1 MKIKFISLISIA
13 SILLLYSC
21 KREVD
26 PCMKLVNPPEGATT
40 GTKPTFSWIAC
51 IPTNSTTVYLSGTA
65 PNCTMIQDTQI
76 STSNQLTW
84 HSVLPYGY
92 TFTWFVRNG
101 NVQSP
106 TDTFFTGYPDS
117 LLIGTY
123 HVTASYQYITFVPP
137 GPPMNNDSIYGQTN
151 VTLREVSAGELLFN
165 DASLTH
171 QQMNESYNSF
181 ICPPTQY
188 PIIYGNIY
196 DSWIQFTGDSITA
209 YSGYSSLEGFTGYI
223 WNGTKVQ

>member
-1 MKIKFISLISIA
+1 
-13 SILLLYSC
+13 
-21 KREVD
+21 
-26 PCMKLVNPPEGATT
+26 
-40 GTKPTFSWIAC
+40 
-51 IPTNSTTVYLSGTA
+51 
-65 PNCTMIQDTQI
+65 
-76 STSNQLTW
+76 
-84 HSVLPYGY
+84 
-92 TFTWFVRNG
+92 
-101 NVQSP
+101 
-106 TDTFFTGYPDS
+106 
-117 LLIGTY
+117 
-123 HVTASYQYITFVPP
+123 
-137 GPPMNNDSIYGQTN
+137 MNNDSIYGQTN